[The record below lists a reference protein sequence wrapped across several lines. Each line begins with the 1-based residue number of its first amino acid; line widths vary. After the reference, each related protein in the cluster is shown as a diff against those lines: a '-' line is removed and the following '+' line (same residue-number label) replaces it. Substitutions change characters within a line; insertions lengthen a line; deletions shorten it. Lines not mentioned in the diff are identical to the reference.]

1 MAPTNIKTTT
11 ISKISPRLMAPS
23 PLLRQWRVAQ
33 IVPGGL
39 ADRCQ
44 RDREGD
50 VGKHARR
57 AERVGSIR
65 QWRGCFNDRPGGAA
79 GAAWR
84 RSTQEGAKTMSKSA
98 WSSRSAILA
107 LAAASVGSA
116 GCQSMTDRQ
125 RHTAVGAGAGAATGA
140 VVGKATGGNAATG
153 AVVGGAIGAV
163 AGNLWSKRM
172 DDKRAEMNRATQ
184 GTGIQVSRTNDNQL
198 RVAVPSDFSFDTGS
212 AAIKP
217 QMRPVLDQFAQ
228 GLSPNQR
235 ITVVGHSDNVGADVV
250 NNRLSLERAAAVRE
264 YLRAH
269 GVDTSRVMV
278 NGRGEAEPIASN
290 DTPTGRAENRRVE
303 IFLSEPA
310 RG

>member
-1 MAPTNIKTTT
+1 M
-11 ISKISPRLMAPS
+11 
-23 PLLRQWRVAQ
+23 
-33 IVPGGL
+33 VPIQST
-39 ADRCQ
+39 R
-44 RDREGD
+44 
-50 VGKHARR
+50 GK
-57 AERVGSIR
+57 
-65 QWRGCFNDRPGGAA
+65 N
-79 GAAWR
+79 
-84 RSTQEGAKTMSKSA
+84 MSKSA
-98 WSSRSAILA
+98 WSSRPAILA
-107 LAAASVGSA
+107 LAAASVGFA
-116 GCQSMTDRQ
+116 GCESMSDRQ

-163 AGNLWSKRM
+163 AGNLWSRRM
-172 DDKRAEMNRATQ
+172 EDKRAEMNRATQ
-184 GTGIQVSRTNDNQL
+184 GTGIQVTRTNDNQL

-235 ITVVGHSDNVGADVV
+235 VTVVGHTDNVGGDVV

-290 DTPTGRAENRRVE
+290 DTATGRAENRRVE